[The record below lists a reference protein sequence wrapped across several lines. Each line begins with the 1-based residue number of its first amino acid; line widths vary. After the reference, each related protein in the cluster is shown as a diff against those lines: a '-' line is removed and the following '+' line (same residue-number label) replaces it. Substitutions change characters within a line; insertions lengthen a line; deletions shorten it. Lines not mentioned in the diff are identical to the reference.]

1 MDIVILILAI
11 LFLVGC
17 PVGKALA
24 ICTIVEVGILT
35 FAKILKKIG
44 EKRGY

>member
-1 MDIVILILAI
+1 MDVVILVLAI

-24 ICTIVEVGILT
+24 ICAIVEVGILT
-35 FAKILKKIG
+35 FTKILKKIG

>member
-24 ICTIVEVGILT
+24 ICTIIEVGILVIT
-35 FAKILKKIG
+35 KIMKKLV
-44 EKRGY
+44 E